1 MTASQHALYEEL
13 AAAYALSALEPD
25 EAQLFE
31 LHLAGC
37 ARCELELAEHTA
49 LADQFAYAVLDAAP
63 PASILAGIRAGIAA
77 SDRVV
82 TSPAATDAA
91 PVTLGAV
98 TPSTPTPS
106 NVLPL
111 RRRRPEHLRGWLVA
125 AAALVLVVSL
135 GVSNLV
141 LRSDRDS
148 AQEASVRLGSAVTQV
163 VNSRTVQLRAADG
176 KVMAVALVSNQHV
189 SLVLD
194 GMPRN
199 DSQSSIYVLWRKPA
213 YGSAVA
219 VGVFDVHDSKVDV
232 ARTFSLQGVDG
243 VTTLAITLEHG
254 RVAPASA
261 GAPLIAVGQL
271 T

>member
-1 MTASQHALYEEL
+1 MTASQHALYEQL
-13 AAAYALSALEPD
+13 AAGYALSALEPD

-37 ARCELELAEHTA
+37 TRCELELADHTA
-49 LADQFAYAVLDAAP
+49 LADQLAHAVPDLAP

-82 TSPAATDAA
+82 TPASTAA
-91 PVTLGAV
+91 AEPL
-98 TPSTPTPS
+98 TPG
-106 NVLPL
+106 NVVPL
-111 RRRRPEHLRGWLVA
+111 RRRRPAHLGAWLSA
-125 AAALVLVVSL
+125 AAALVVVVSL
-135 GVSNLV
+135 GVSNV
-141 LRSDRDS
+141 ALRSDRNS
-148 AQEASVRLGSAVTQV
+148 AQDASVRLGSAVTQV

-176 KVMAVALVSNQHV
+176 KVMAVALVSNERV

-194 GMPRN
+194 GMARN
-199 DSQSSIYVLWRKPA
+199 DDKSSIYVLWRKPV

-232 ARTFSLQGVDG
+232 VHNLPLKGVDG
-243 VTTLAITLEHG
+243 VTTLAITLEPG

-261 GAPLIAVGQL
+261 GSPLVAVGQL